1 MASSQKTAQLQK
13 PRGGLPISNLDQPIA
28 RRNSCVFP
36 LETSDRTSEPYDG
49 WRGEHAKLPELL
61 STRRHARNI
70 HIRSPCW
77 ITNPAPGVSRGRGEN
92 TRVAW
97 ITAYSGTLPV
107 MKRIASGSILSQCCR
122 CDPHNSGKNSQDEE
136 RKPHGSLLFASPE
149 TPAPIIYFQPVN
161 NEQFETQWCMRNLI
175 RIKSD
180 QARRIEVDVAGAIG

>member
-1 MASSQKTAQLQK
+1 MQPAHFSQGAE
-13 PRGGLPISNLDQPIA
+13 REAIA
-28 RRNSCVFP
+28 RANGLRNGGGIAVFSRSKPQIELRSRTMAGEANMPSCQ
-36 LETSDRTSEPYDG
+36 
-49 WRGEHAKLPELL
+49 LL

-97 ITAYSGTLPV
+97 ITTYSGTLPV
-107 MKRIASGSILSQCCR
+107 MKRIASGSILSQCWR

-136 RKPHGSLLFASPE
+136 RKPHGSLPFASPE
-149 TPAPIIYFQPVN
+149 TPAPIIYFQLVN